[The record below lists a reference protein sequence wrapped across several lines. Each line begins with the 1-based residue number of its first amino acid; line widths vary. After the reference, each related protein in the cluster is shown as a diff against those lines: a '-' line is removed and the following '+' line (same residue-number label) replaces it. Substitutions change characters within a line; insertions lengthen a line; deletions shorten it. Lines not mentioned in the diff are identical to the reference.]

1 MKPFRL
7 LIIAL
12 LLLPLTVGAETITWT
27 GPTQFTDGTPIPA
40 GTSLTYYLRGG
51 KENNGARTYFGETR
65 GNITT
70 WVDNVMV
77 KMNQWA
83 TTGSVAGWVAIV
95 PGDNV
100 VVTLSAAYVASDGKE
115 YDGPQTPPY
124 RWTIPKVVVPSPVTP
139 SCKPPTGILIK

>member
-51 KENNGARTYFGETR
+51 KENNAARTYFGETR

>member
-12 LLLPLTVGAETITWT
+12 LLLPLTVGAETLTWT

-51 KENNGARTYFGETR
+51 KENNAARTYFGETN
-65 GNITT
+65 GNVTV

-83 TTGSVAGWVAIV
+83 VTNSVVGWVTIV

-100 VVTLSAAYVASDGKE
+100 MVTLSTAYVASDGKE

>member
-1 MKPFRL
+1 MRNL
-7 LIIAL
+7 RWL
-12 LLLPLTVGAETITWT
+12 LLLVLFLPLMVGAETISWV

-40 GTSLTYYLRGG
+40 GTSLSYYLRGG
-51 KENNGARTYFGETR
+51 KENNNARTYFGETH
-65 GNITT
+65 GNVTT

-83 TTGSVAGWVAIV
+83 VTNSTVGWITVV

-100 VVTLSAAYVASDGKE
+100 LVTLSAAYVASDGKE

-124 RWTIPKVVVPSPVTP
+124 RWTIPKVVVPPPVLP

>member
-12 LLLPLTVGAETITWT
+12 LLLPLTVGAETLTWT

-51 KENNGARTYFGETR
+51 KENNAARTYFGETR

-77 KMNQWA
+77 KMNQSA

>member
-27 GPTQFTDGTPIPA
+27 GPTQFTDGMPIPA

-51 KENNGARTYFGETR
+51 KENNAARTYFGETR